1 MNLLTAQAPVL
12 TNLIGKFLQLLSDS
26 IGNFGWAIVVFT
38 IILKTI
44 LLPLDIWPKI
54 SQRKTQRKMAA
65 IQKKKKK
72 LQKQYGNNREELGRR
87 QMALY
92 KKEKISMFGMLFS
105 TCLPLIVT
113 MTVFILVFNAVQDVV
128 RYQNE
133 LLVYNL
139 NQLYE
144 SLVAQGASA
153 ETINN
158 SLSDFYYSSMQ
169 SWLWVK
175 NVFMPDNWSQVVPSA
190 EVFLGTGWGKM
201 GAVMPEGVNTTYN
214 TLVGPAL
221 ASSTAWNGYMI
232 LPIISTAIA
241 IASQLMIKL
250 QTKNNPSQNAA
261 EKQMGGVMKVMQIAL
276 PVMVGVFALFYS
288 AIFSIYFLV
297 NSLISF
303 ITQGIFTLV
312 VRTKDKQAEEHR
324 LSTTYVRKK

>member
-1 MNLLTAQAPVL
+1 MEFLAVEAPVL
-12 TNLIGKFLQLLSDS
+12 TNWIGKFLQLLSDS

-38 IILKTI
+38 IILKVI
-44 LLPLDIWPKI
+44 LLPLDIWPKL
-54 SQRKTQRKMAA
+54 SQRKTQRKMA
-65 IQKKKKK
+65 ILKPQLEK
-72 LQKQYGNNREELGRR
+72 LQKQYGNNKEELSRR

-92 KKEKISMFGMLFS
+92 KKEKISMMGMLTS

-113 MTVFILVFNAVQDVV
+113 MVVFIVIFNAVQDVV

-133 LLVYNL
+133 LMVFQL
-139 NQLYE
+139 NELYE
-144 SLVAQGASA
+144 KLIAEGASM

-158 SLSDFYYSSMQ
+158 NLADFYYGSMQ

-175 NVFMPDNWSQVVPSA
+175 NVFMPDNWSNVVPSA

-201 GAVMPEGVNTTYN
+201 AAAMPEGVNTTYDV
-214 TLVGPAL
+214 LVGPAL
-221 ASSTAWNGYMI
+221 ARSTAWNGLLL

-241 IASQLMIKL
+241 ILSQLMIKI
-250 QTKNNPSQNAA
+250 QTKSTNQDA
-261 EKQMGGVMKVMQIAL
+261 ENQMGGVMKVMQYAL

-303 ITQGIFTLV
+303 ITQSIFTV
-312 VRTKDKQAEEHR
+312 IFKNHDKKMEEQR
-324 LSTTYVRKK
+324 LNTTFVRKK